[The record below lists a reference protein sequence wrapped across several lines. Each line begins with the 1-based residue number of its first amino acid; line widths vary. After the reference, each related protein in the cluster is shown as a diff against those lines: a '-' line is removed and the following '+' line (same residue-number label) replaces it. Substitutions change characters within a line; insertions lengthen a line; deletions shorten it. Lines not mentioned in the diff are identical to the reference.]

1 MHKLL
6 KMYLKPLL
14 IRLNKVIKN
23 KINKITT
30 QLLNIKKTLS
40 NSESIKRLSLAK
52 DGKILIIGKTL
63 GSILLFEIT
72 IEIISQVH
80 KKTNKCFNN
89 FIIFLVRLATN

>member
-6 KMYLKPLL
+6 KIYLKPLL

-52 DGKILIIGKTL
+52 DGKIFNIEKTL

>member
-1 MHKLL
+1 VF
-6 KMYLKPLL
+6 
-14 IRLNKVIKN
+14 IRLNNVIKN
-23 KINKITT
+23 KINKITS

-40 NSESIKRLSLAK
+40 NSESIKRSSLTK
-52 DGKILIIGKTL
+52 DGKILNIGKIL

-72 IEIISQVH
+72 SEIISQVD

>member
-6 KMYLKPLL
+6 KIYLKPLL
-14 IRLNKVIKN
+14 IRLNNVIKN
-23 KINKITT
+23 KINKITN

-52 DGKILIIGKTL
+52 DGKIFNIEKTL